1 VNQNPT
7 STLAHS
13 PAYQGTTASQGP
25 SRQHDPER
33 NSLVSDTSIPRG
45 PGLFAIEHSDGTQTR
60 TLITNIRRLA
70 GRDRPPGSALIAA
83 ATCLLAILDAGL
95 LYVSFDAQYRYIFA
109 VKNAKVPAIIEA
121 AMLDAG
127 MIILSALGIGL
138 AMAGKASKA
147 ERFLIM
153 ICAAASAGMNFAA
166 ADPGSWRSV
175 AAYIAAPV
183 FLAIITDRVI
193 SVIRR
198 HVLPGDTESAW
209 AWLGRATIG
218 AARLTA
224 LVTLYMI
231 RTALAP
237 KETAK
242 GLRRMVL
249 DAAPVPGTTEPTA
262 TPAIGG
268 PDEPEDRDGRADE
281 DDQNG
286 GSDSDEPAVEFATKK
301 QAFLS
306 RYRGHPQYGIR
317 EAAAQVATEL
327 APLAGLQAGTGRT
340 YIAEELKRIDAAAAE
355 YLARGNL
362 AIAASEGDQ

>member
-1 VNQNPT
+1 MTQNPIP
-7 STLAHS
+7 TLAHS

-25 SRQHDPER
+25 SRQHEPER
-33 NSLVSDTSIPRG
+33 TPLVSDTSIPRG
-45 PGLFAIEHSDGTQTR
+45 PGLFAIEHTDGAQTR
-60 TLITNIRRLA
+60 TFITNIRRLA
-70 GRDRPPGSALIAA
+70 GRDRPPGSLVIAA
-83 ATCLLAILDAGL
+83 ATCLLALLDAGL

-153 ICAAASAGMNFAA
+153 ICSAASAGMNFAA

-224 LVTLYMI
+224 LIALYLL
-231 RTALAP
+231 RTVLAP
-237 KETAK
+237 KETAT

-249 DAAPVPGTTEPTA
+249 DATPVPGAVQVTVAPA
-262 TPAIGG
+262 TGG
-268 PDEPEDRDGRADE
+268 PDEPEDRDDQADQDDRNDE
-281 DDQNG
+281 DG
-286 GSDSDEPAVEFATKK
+286 GEPAIEFATKK

-306 RYRGHPQYGIR
+306 RYRGHPQYGSR
-317 EAAAQVATEL
+317 EAAARVAAEL
-327 APLAGLQAGTGRT
+327 APLAGLQPGTGRT
-340 YIAEELKRIDAAAAE
+340 YIAEELKRIDAAVAE
-355 YLARGNL
+355 HLARGDL
-362 AIAASEGDQ
+362 AIAAPGGDRS

>member
-1 VNQNPT
+1 VTDNP
-7 STLAHS
+7 AGPQARN
-13 PAYQGTTASQGP
+13 PAYQGPAASQGP
-25 SRQHDPER
+25 SRPHEPER
-33 NSLVSDTSIPRG
+33 RPPVSDTSIPRG
-45 PGLFAIEHSDGTQTR
+45 PGLFAIDSSDGTQSR

-70 GRDRPPGSALIAA
+70 GRERPPGSLLITA
-83 ATCLLAILDAGL
+83 ATWLLAILDAGL

-109 VKNAKVPAIIEA
+109 IKNARIPSMIEA
-121 AMLDAG
+121 GMLDAG

-138 AMAGKASKA
+138 AMRGKPSKA

-153 ICAAASAGMNFAA
+153 ICSAASAGMNFAA
-166 ADPGSWRSV
+166 ANPGSWRSV
-175 AAYIAAPV
+175 AAYTAAPV

-198 HVLPGDTESAW
+198 HVLPADTESAW
-209 AWLGRATIG
+209 AWLGRATLR
-218 AARLTA
+218 AARLAVLVA
-224 LVTLYMI
+224 LYAL

-237 KETAK
+237 KETAT

-249 DAAPVPGTTEPTA
+249 AAAPVPGAPDIIPCLTKE
-262 TPAIGG
+262 G
-268 PDEPEDRDGRADE
+268 PDEPGDHDHQDDNRD
-281 DDQNG
+281 
-286 GSDSDEPAVEFATKK
+286 DEPAIEFATKK

-317 EAAAQVATEL
+317 DAAGRIAAEL

-340 YIAEELKRIDAAAAE
+340 YIAEELKRIETTAAD

-362 AIAASEGDQ
+362 AIAAPEGEQ

>member
-1 VNQNPT
+1 MTQNPM
-7 STLAHS
+7 STLAHG
-13 PAYQGTTASQGP
+13 PAYPGTTTSQGP
-25 SRQHDPER
+25 SRQREPEG
-33 NSLVSDTSIPRG
+33 NPLVSDTSIPRG
-45 PGLFAIEHSDGTQTR
+45 PGLFAIEHSDGAQTR
-60 TLITNIRRLA
+60 TFVTNIRRLA
-70 GRDRPPGSALIAA
+70 GRERPPGSALIAA
-83 ATCLLAILDAGL
+83 ATCLLAVLDAGL
-95 LYVSFDAQYRYIFA
+95 LYVSFDAQYTYIFA
-109 VKNAKVPAIIEA
+109 VKNAKAPAVIEA

-138 AMAGKASKA
+138 AMRGKASKA

-153 ICAAASAGMNFAA
+153 ICAAASAAMNFAA

-175 AAYIAAPV
+175 AAYTAAPV

-209 AWLGRATIG
+209 AWLGHATIS

-224 LVTLYMI
+224 LVALYLL
-231 RTALAP
+231 RTVLAP
-237 KETAK
+237 KETAT

-249 DAAPVPGTTEPTA
+249 DAAPVPGAIQATA
-262 TPAIGG
+262 DLATGG
-268 PDEPEDRDGRADE
+268 SDEPDARDDQGGE
-281 DDQNG
+281 DDQRG
-286 GSDSDEPAVEFATKK
+286 KDGDEPAAEFATKK

-317 EAAAQVATEL
+317 ETASRVAAEL

-340 YIAEELKRIDAAAAE
+340 YIAEELKRIEAAVAE
-355 YLARGNL
+355 YLAQGNL
-362 AIAASEGDQ
+362 AIAAAEGDRR

>member
-1 VNQNPT
+1 VTDNLMSN
-7 STLAHS
+7 LAHG

-25 SRQHDPER
+25 SRQHEPER
-33 NSLVSDTSIPRG
+33 NPLVSDNSIPRG
-45 PGLFAIEHSDGTQTR
+45 PGLFAIEHSDGAQTR
-60 TLITNIRRLA
+60 TFITNIRRLA
-70 GRDRPPGSALIAA
+70 GRERPPGNALIAS
-83 ATCLLAILDAGL
+83 ATCLLALLDAGL

-109 VKNAKVPAIIEA
+109 VKNVKVPAMIEA

-138 AMAGKASKA
+138 AMRGKASKA
-147 ERFLIM
+147 GRFLIM

-175 AAYIAAPV
+175 AAYTAAPV

-218 AARLTA
+218 VARLTA
-224 LVTLYMI
+224 LIALYLL
-231 RTALAP
+231 RTVLAP
-237 KETAK
+237 RETAT

-249 DAAPVPGTTEPTA
+249 DAAPVPGAIQVTA
-262 TPAIGG
+262 APATGG
-268 PDEPEDRDGRADE
+268 PDEPEDRDDQAGE
-281 DDQNG
+281 DDRRA
-286 GSDSDEPAVEFATKK
+286 EPAIEFATKK

-317 EAAAQVATEL
+317 EAASRVAAEL
-327 APLAGLQAGTGRT
+327 APLVGLQAGTGRT
-340 YIAEELKRIDAAAAE
+340 YIAEELKRIDAAVAE
-355 YLARGNL
+355 HLARGNL
-362 AIAASEGDQ
+362 AIAAPEGDR

>member
-1 VNQNPT
+1 M
-7 STLAHS
+7 
-13 PAYQGTTASQGP
+13 
-25 SRQHDPER
+25 
-33 NSLVSDTSIPRG
+33 
-45 PGLFAIEHSDGTQTR
+45 
-60 TLITNIRRLA
+60 
-70 GRDRPPGSALIAA
+70 
-83 ATCLLAILDAGL
+83 
-95 LYVSFDAQYRYIFA
+95 
-109 VKNAKVPAIIEA
+109 IEA

-138 AMAGKASKA
+138 AMRGKASKT

-153 ICAAASAGMNFAA
+153 TCSAASAGMNFAA
-166 ADPGSWRSV
+166 ANPGSWRSV
-175 AAYIAAPV
+175 AAYTAAPV

-209 AWLGRATIG
+209 AWLGHATVH
-218 AARLTA
+218 AARLAVLVA
-224 LVTLYMI
+224 LYLLRTL
-231 RTALAP
+231 LAP

-249 DAAPVPGTTEPTA
+249 DAAPVPEA
-262 TPAIGG
+262 TNAAAPAIARPG
-268 PDEPEDRDGRADE
+268 EPEDQHGQAGEDGT
-281 DDQNG
+281 
-286 GSDSDEPAVEFATKK
+286 SDDEPAVEFATKK

-317 EAAAQVATEL
+317 EAAGRVAAEL

-340 YIAEELKRIDAAAAE
+340 YIAEELKRLDAAAGE

-362 AIAASEGDQ
+362 AIATREGDQ

>member
-1 VNQNPT
+1 MTENPI

-25 SRQHDPER
+25 SRQHEPER
-33 NSLVSDTSIPRG
+33 HPPVNDTSIPRG
-45 PGLFAIEHSDGTQTR
+45 PGLFAIERDDDAGPR
-60 TLITNIRRLA
+60 TFITNVRRLA
-70 GRDRPPGSALIAA
+70 GRERPPGSVLIAS
-83 ATCLLAILDAGL
+83 ATWLLAILDAGL

-109 VKNAKVPAIIEA
+109 VKNAKVPAMIEA

-138 AMAGKASKA
+138 AMRGKASKA

-153 ICAAASAGMNFAA
+153 ICSAASAGMNFAA
-166 ADPGSWRSV
+166 ANPASWRSV
-175 AAYIAAPV
+175 AAYTAAPV

-218 AARLTA
+218 AARLTV
-224 LVTLYMI
+224 LVALYML
-231 RTALAP
+231 RTVLAP
-237 KETAK
+237 TQTAR
-242 GLRRMVL
+242 GLRQMVL
-249 DAAPVPGTTEPTA
+249 EAAPVPGVIQVTA
-262 TPAIGG
+262 APAVAR
-268 PDEPEDRDGRADE
+268 PDERDDH
-281 DDQNG
+281 DDQTGTG
-286 GSDSDEPAVEFATKK
+286 GDEPAIEFATKK

-317 EAAAQVATEL
+317 EAASRVAAEL

-340 YIAEELKRIDAAAAE
+340 YIAEELKRIEATVTQ
-355 YLARGNL
+355 YLARPNL
-362 AIAASEGDQ
+362 AIAAPEADQ

>member
-1 VNQNPT
+1 M
-7 STLAHS
+7 STVAHD

-25 SRQHDPER
+25 TRQHEPER
-33 NSLVSDTSIPRG
+33 NPLVSDPNIPRG
-45 PGLFAIEHSDGTQTR
+45 PGLFAIEHSDGAQTR

-70 GRDRPPGSALIAA
+70 GRERPPGSLLIAS

-138 AMAGKASKA
+138 AMRGKASKA

-153 ICAAASAGMNFAA
+153 TCAAASAGMNFAA
-166 ADPGSWRSV
+166 ANPGSWRSV
-175 AAYIAAPV
+175 AAYTAAPV

-198 HVLPGDTESAW
+198 HVLPADTESAW
-209 AWLGRATIG
+209 AWLGHAMIG

-224 LVTLYMI
+224 LIALYTL

-237 KETAK
+237 KETAT

-249 DAAPVPGTTEPTA
+249 DAAPVPGAIQVTA
-262 TPAIGG
+262 APAVGG
-268 PDEPEDRDGRADE
+268 SDAPGDHDGQADE
-281 DDQNG
+281 DSRRDEDG
-286 GSDSDEPAVEFATKK
+286 DEPAIEFATKK
-301 QAFLS
+301 QAFLA
-306 RYRGHPQYGIR
+306 RYRGHPQYGNR
-317 EAAAQVATEL
+317 EAASRVAAEL

-340 YIAEELKRIDAAAAE
+340 YIAEELKRIEATAAE
-355 YLARGNL
+355 YLAHGNL
-362 AIAASEGDQ
+362 AVAAPGGDR